1 MLKLNWTAGISR
13 RFNPFK
19 ICLLISKEY
28 GWLKHYAGCQER
40 TSRLPKCPD
49 KKINPAKSINTNFV
63 DLKQRFSLLSGES
76 TIFDKG
82 SFLS

>member
-1 MLKLNWTAGISR
+1 MVGLSTMQGAKNAHL
-13 RFNPFK
+13 P
-19 ICLLISKEY
+19 
-28 GWLKHYAGCQER
+28 
-40 TSRLPKCPD
+40 RLPKCPD